1 MLGTNIKK
9 RIRGTTQFREN
20 LTFMC
25 TNIHS
30 ANDNGCTPRRSLL
43 AKRSS
48 VRPRKSIRVFLL
60 TAIAPS
66 AALCEEESDVTSL
79 SRRFE
84 YGSIIARK

>member
-1 MLGTNIKK
+1 MLGTNVKK

-48 VRPRKSIRVFLL
+48 VRPRKSIRAILL
-60 TAIAPS
+60 AAITPS
-66 AALCEEESDVTSL
+66 ATLLKDDVDVTSL
-79 SRRFE
+79 SHRFLVC
-84 YGSIIARK
+84 

>member
-48 VRPRKSIRVFLL
+48 VRPRKSIR
-60 TAIAPS
+60 AIPLAAITPS
-66 AALCEEESDVTSL
+66 ATLLKDDVDVTSL
-79 SRRFE
+79 SHWFLVC
-84 YGSIIARK
+84 